1 MPTPAP
7 VPSVSPT
14 SPSGVVCGKCGAVMP
29 ADARFCGGCGG
40 RIEGETAASA
50 PARAEAAPPSRS
62 TPVQLLLVAWGVGL
76 LGGFFLGRAFAPG
89 ISGKTPA
96 GQEAAEAPEDATH
109 FLVRARAA
117 FDAKRWDSA
126 RDLYERALSLSP
138 DDQSARVDLG
148 ITLVALGD
156 DAGAR
161 REFEAALK
169 GRTPHPAAAY
179 NLARLAEKAGN
190 RKDAAKY
197 YAIYLRLAPNGPR
210 AAEVRAKTAAR
221 GGNTAP

>member
-40 RIEGETAASA
+40 RIEGEVAAL
-50 PARAEAAPPSRS
+50 PRAEAAPPSRA
-62 TPVQLLLVAWGVGL
+62 TPVHLLLVAWALGL
-76 LGGFFLGRAFAPG
+76 LGGFFIGRAFAPG
-89 ISGKTPA
+89 ISGKAPA
-96 GQEAAEAPEDATH
+96 GEEAAEAPEDATH

-126 RDLYERALSLSP
+126 RDLYERSLSLSP

-169 GRTPHPAAAY
+169 GSTPHPAAAY
-179 NLARLAEKAGN
+179 NLGRLAEKAGN
-190 RKDAAKY
+190 LKDAAKY
-197 YAIYLRLAPNGPR
+197 YAMYLRLAPDGPR
-210 AAEVRAKTAAR
+210 AAEARAKAAAR